1 MTKRSRSSTGALI
14 ADRRSKQKLTQSQ
27 LYTLS
32 GLRGGPNVISQY
44 ESDRRTPSI
53 YAIRKIARALG
64 LSTDELIGAEE

>member
-14 ADRRSKQKLTQSQ
+14 ADKRSKQQLTQAQ

-44 ESDRRTPSI
+44 ESNRRTPSI

-64 LSTDELIGAEE
+64 LTADDLIGVEE